1 MKQIRYRLE
10 ATPAYQA
17 AYILPK
23 GKERTRLMLL
33 AGKQQ
38 KESVVNVVCEGR
50 EGGPNGVPVWYV
62 RIPGDTRLACV
73 MKNPGYM
80 EEVPTS

>member
-17 AYILPK
+17 GYILPK
-23 GKERTRLMLL
+23 GKERTRLMEL
-33 AGKQQ
+33 AKRQQ
-38 KESVVNVVCEGR
+38 ADSVVDVVAEGLDS
-50 EGGPNGVPVWYV
+50 GVPVWYV